1 MAEDEK
7 AELQL
12 DVNNVSLADRENLKL
27 GEGIYLLQII
37 WLHIY
42 LNCKH
47 PTACH
52 REFGTFTQGSV
63 TTLPLFL
70 KEKSEF
76 PRVSDF
82 FKVFYG
88 ANSS

>member
-37 WLHIY
+37 
-42 LNCKH
+42 
-47 PTACH
+47 
-52 REFGTFTQGSV
+52 
-63 TTLPLFL
+63 
-70 KEKSEF
+70 
-76 PRVSDF
+76 
-82 FKVFYG
+82 
-88 ANSS
+88 